1 MIRNMPICMRIMAA
15 GCAVSSL
22 LALLC
27 MCYIFYLPQSADAI
41 ALSGKIDFCA
51 LLSQR
56 VLTLTVFCAIA
67 SDVLVRKKPKED

>member
-1 MIRNMPICMRIMAA
+1 MIKNMPICMRIMAV

-41 ALSGKIDFCA
+41 VLSGKIDFYA
-51 LLSQR
+51 LFSQR

-67 SDVLVRKKPKED
+67 SDILARKKPKED